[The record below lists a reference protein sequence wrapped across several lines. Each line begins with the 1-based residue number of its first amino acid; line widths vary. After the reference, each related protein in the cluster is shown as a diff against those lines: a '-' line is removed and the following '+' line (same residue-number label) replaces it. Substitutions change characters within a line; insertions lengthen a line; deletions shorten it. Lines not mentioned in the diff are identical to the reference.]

1 MNRGSRDEIIG
12 NIRQALHRREP
23 LSVSV
28 QRALVER
35 IATHQAHVKPHLDGD
50 IVSRFAEK
58 VSAAAG
64 DIERL
69 MGLGNVSR
77 AVSEYLDR
85 EGLPK
90 AIVTSADERMSQV
103 RWSNELTVESR
114 PAAEHDRVSVT
125 TAFAGIAETGTVVM
139 LSAHTNPT
147 TLNFLPE
154 HHIVLLDRER
164 VVAHLEDAW
173 ALVRKEQAHMPRTIN
188 LITGPSRT
196 GDVELQMEFGA
207 HGPRRV
213 YVLLIG
219 SEP

>member
-1 MNRGSRDEIIG
+1 MTGSREKIMG
-12 NIRQALHRREP
+12 GVRRALHRTEP
-23 LSVSV
+23 LNVSM
-28 QRALVER
+28 QRALAER
-35 IATHQAHVKPHLDGD
+35 IATHHAHVKPTINGD
-50 IVSRFAEK
+50 IVSRFVEK
-58 VSAAAG
+58 VAAAAG
-64 DIERL
+64 DLERL
-69 MGLGNVSR
+69 MSRSTVSR
-77 AVSEYLDR
+77 AVLEYLDR
-85 EGLPK
+85 EGLAR
-90 AIVTSADERMSQV
+90 AIVTSSDPRMSQV

-114 PAAEHDRVSVT
+114 PACDSDQVSVT

-139 LSAHTNPT
+139 LSDQTSPT

-173 ALVRKEQAHMPRTIN
+173 ALVRKERTQIPRTIN

-219 SEP
+219 GSQ